1 MNGSISYTSIEG
13 EGTIFNILLPLKLL
27 QTNDVAIECIRKFMK
42 VNGDSSLSKYIF
54 IIYLNS
60 IVYNIYLT
68 YIICIIIYHIC
79 NRGFT

>member
-42 VNGDSSLSKYIF
+42 VNGDSSLSY
-54 IIYLNS
+54 S
-60 IVYNIYLT
+60 
-68 YIICIIIYHIC
+68 
-79 NRGFT
+79 